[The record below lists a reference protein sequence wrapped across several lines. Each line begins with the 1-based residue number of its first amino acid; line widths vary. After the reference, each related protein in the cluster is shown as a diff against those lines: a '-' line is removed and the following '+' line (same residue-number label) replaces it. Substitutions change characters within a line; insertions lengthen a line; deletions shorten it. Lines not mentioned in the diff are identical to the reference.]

1 MEENILNKQELNR
14 YSRHISLDGFGIE
27 GQEKLKKASVLVVG
41 AGGLGSPV
49 LQYLAAAGVGKIGIA
64 DNDLISENNLP
75 RQVLYSKKDIG
86 MQKAIVASA
95 KLADYNPHTTY
106 FIHNILFKDER
117 VLSIMEQY
125 DIVVDCTDN
134 LPARYLLNDACI
146 ILKKPLVH
154 ASLYKFQGQI
164 SVFNYQNGPSY
175 RCLYPY
181 PPRSEKILDSGRVGI
196 LGATV
201 GMIGSLQ
208 ASEVIKIIVGFG
220 EVLSGKLFVFNM
232 LNCTSKLFSIKR
244 NDENFEVEELI
255 DYEEFCKPTE

>member
-1 MEENILNKQELNR
+1 MEEPILNKQELNR
-14 YSRHISLDGFGIE
+14 YSRHISLDGFGLE
-27 GQEKLKKASVLVVG
+27 GQEKLKKASVLVIG
-41 AGGLGSPV
+41 AGGLGAPV
-49 LQYLAAAGVGKIGIA
+49 LQYLAAAGVGKLGIA

-86 MQKAIVASA
+86 MQKTIVASA
-95 KLADYNPHTTY
+95 KLADYNPHTKY
-106 FIHNILFKDER
+106 VIHNILFKDER
-117 VLSIMEQY
+117 VLKIMVDY

-154 ASLYKFQGQI
+154 ASLYKFQGQV
-164 SVFNYQNGPSY
+164 SVFNYMNGPSY
-175 RCLYPY
+175 RCLYAY
-181 PPRSEKILDSGRVGI
+181 PPRSEKILDSGRVGV
-196 LGATV
+196 LGAMV
-201 GMIGSLQ
+201 GVVGSVQ
-208 ASEVIKIIVGFG
+208 AGEVIKIIVGLG

-232 LNCTSKLFSIKR
+232 LDCSSSIFTIKR